1 MMIRSVFVGWGK
13 NKCFFIF
20 YARHFMVKLRVP
32 TYYSESHFFSHFL
45 FFGPV

>member
-20 YARHFMVKLRVP
+20 YAKHFMVKLRVP
-32 TYYSESHFFSHFL
+32 ITRSRIFFPI
-45 FFGPV
+45 FGPV